1 MNTKIPVRRVN
12 HKLLRLKLE
21 QTLRDAIKDRDATLV
36 LMAKAQLRQYKEQG
50 HG

>member
-12 HKLLRLKLE
+12 HKLIKMKLE
-21 QTLRDAIKDRDATLV
+21 QTLRDALKDRDATLA
-36 LMAKAQLRQYKEQG
+36 LMVKAQLRQYKEHG